1 MTDVLN
7 TVAPVFGLI
16 ILGWISARIGLL
28 DEAADRGLAS
38 FVFTIAMP
46 ALLFRTMATVRMPEG
61 SSVDLLIAFMGS
73 AAITWCAATLAT
85 TALLARP
92 RPDSA
97 SIGMGATFGNTVMM
111 GIPLAVGH
119 YGEAAVGP
127 LAVVVAVHAPV
138 MWIIATLQN
147 EALRSNS
154 AASQEIATRN
164 KVDVVRGLVGDLARN
179 PILIGIIA
187 GSIWRTTGLEIPET
201 PDKIISYLAAAGIP
215 GALFALGLSL
225 AKYRITGQGATLVT
239 MTVLKLLVMPLAAW
253 AIGALV
259 LDLPPL
265 WLGVAVI
272 LAAVP
277 TGANA
282 FLFASRYDSAVAS
295 VSGTV
300 ALSTL
305 LSMITITALLS
316 VLPR

>member
-1 MTDVLN
+1 
-7 TVAPVFGLI
+7 I

-61 SSVDLLIAFMGS
+61 SSIDLLIAFMGS
-73 AAITWCAATLAT
+73 AAITWCAATFAT
-85 TALLARP
+85 TALLKRP
-92 RPDSA
+92 GTDSA

-111 GIPLAVGH
+111 GIPLAVG
-119 YGEAAVGP
+119 YFGDAAVGP

-138 MWIIATLQN
+138 MWIVATLQN
-147 EALRSNS
+147 EALRSSGNAQHGS
-154 AASQEIATRN
+154 TARN
-164 KVDVVRGLVGDLARN
+164 RSDVLRGLVGDLARN
-179 PILIGIIA
+179 PILIGIVS
-187 GSIWRTTGLEIPET
+187 GSAWRATGLEIPET
-201 PDKIISYLAAAGIP
+201 PDRIISYLAAAGIP

-239 MTVLKLLVMPLAAW
+239 MTILKLLVMPLAAW
-253 AIGALV
+253 AIGGLL

-282 FLFASRYDSAVAS
+282 FLFASRYESAVAS

-305 LSMITITALLS
+305 LSMMTITALLS